1 MTVTENLAFG
11 LKNIG
16 VAADEIARR
25 IEEAARILEIG
36 HLLQRKPGQLSDAE
50 LLAVLLRNGLAG
62 LNAVDLARSLISEF
76 GGLRNLLC
84 APRNQVCRL
93 PGVGPVKYAQL
104 QAAAELAR
112 RVAQEN
118 LQRGQVLTNPDLTR
132 DYLMRQLA
140 DRSYEVFAVLLLDSQ
155 HRVIQFVELFRG
167 TIDSASVYPREVVSL
182 VLEKKAAAVIVCH
195 NHPSGIAEP
204 SQADRRIT
212 ERLKNALAT
221 IDVSLLDHMVVGD
234 REIVSFAE
242 RGWIN

>member
-1 MTVTENLAFG
+1 MGIKDWPEG
-11 LKNIG
+11 EGPRDK
-16 VAADEIARR
+16 
-25 IEEAARILEIG
+25 
-36 HLLQRKPGQLSDAE
+36 LLQKGAGQLSDAE
-50 LLAVLLRNGLAG
+50 LLAVLLRNGVAG
-62 LNAVDLARSLISEF
+62 LNAVDLARSLIGEF

-84 APRNQVCRL
+84 ASRNQVCRL

-118 LQRGQVLTNPDLTR
+118 LQRGQILTNPDLTR

-140 DRSYEVFAVLLLDSQ
+140 DRPYEVFAVLLLDSQ

-234 REIVSFAE
+234 QEIVSFAE

>member
-1 MTVTENLAFG
+1 MTIKDWPDGEGPRDKLL
-11 LKNIG
+11 LKG
-16 VAADEIARR
+16 AA
-25 IEEAARILEIG
+25 
-36 HLLQRKPGQLSDAE
+36 QLTDAE
-50 LLAVLLRNGLAG
+50 LLAVLLRNGLSG
-62 LNAVDLARSLISEF
+62 LNAVDLARSLIVEF
-76 GGLRNLLC
+76 GGLRGLLC
-84 APRNQVCRL
+84 ASKHQVCRL

-140 DRSYEVFAVLLLDSQ
+140 DRSYEVFAILLLDSQ

>member
-1 MTVTENLAFG
+1 MGIKDWPEG
-11 LKNIG
+11 EGPRDK
-16 VAADEIARR
+16 
-25 IEEAARILEIG
+25 
-36 HLLQRKPGQLSDAE
+36 LLQKGAGQLSDAE

-140 DRSYEVFAVLLLDSQ
+140 DRSYEVFAILLLDSQ

>member
-1 MTVTENLAFG
+1 MGIKDWPEG
-11 LKNIG
+11 EGPRDK
-16 VAADEIARR
+16 
-25 IEEAARILEIG
+25 
-36 HLLQRKPGQLSDAE
+36 LLQRGAAQLSDAE
-50 LLAVLLRNGLAG
+50 LLAVLLRNGLVG
-62 LNAVDLARSLISEF
+62 LNAVDLARSLIVEF
-76 GGLRNLLC
+76 GGLRGLLC
-84 APRNQVCRL
+84 APKHLVCRL

-140 DRSYEVFAVLLLDSQ
+140 DRSYEVFAMLLLDSQ

>member
-1 MTVTENLAFG
+1 MTIKDWPTGEG
-11 LKNIG
+11 PRDK
-16 VAADEIARR
+16 
-25 IEEAARILEIG
+25 
-36 HLLQRKPGQLSDAE
+36 LLQQGAAHLSDAE

-62 LNAVDLARSLISEF
+62 RNAVELARALIQEF
-76 GGLRNLLC
+76 GGLRSLLS
-84 APRNQVCRL
+84 APKNQVCRL

-118 LQRGQVLTNPDLTR
+118 LYRGQVLTNPDLTR

-140 DRSYEVFAVLLLDSQ
+140 DRSYEVFAILLLDSQ

>member
-1 MTVTENLAFG
+1 MGIKDWPEG
-11 LKNIG
+11 EGPRDK
-16 VAADEIARR
+16 
-25 IEEAARILEIG
+25 
-36 HLLQRKPGQLSDAE
+36 LLQKGAGQLSDAE

-234 REIVSFAE
+234 QEIVSFAE

>member
-1 MTVTENLAFG
+1 MGIKDWPEG
-11 LKNIG
+11 EGPRDK
-16 VAADEIARR
+16 
-25 IEEAARILEIG
+25 
-36 HLLQRKPGQLSDAE
+36 LLQKGAAYLSDAE
-50 LLAVLLRNGLAG
+50 LLAVLLRSGLAG

-84 APRNQVCRL
+84 APKNQVCRL

-132 DYLMRQLA
+132 DYLMRQLT
-140 DRSYEVFAVLLLDSQ
+140 DRSYEVFAILLLDSQ

>member
-1 MTVTENLAFG
+1 MGIKDWPEG
-11 LKNIG
+11 EGPRDK
-16 VAADEIARR
+16 
-25 IEEAARILEIG
+25 
-36 HLLQRKPGQLSDAE
+36 LLQIGAAHLSDAE

>member
-1 MTVTENLAFG
+1 MGIKDWPEG
-11 LKNIG
+11 EGPRDK
-16 VAADEIARR
+16 
-25 IEEAARILEIG
+25 
-36 HLLQRKPGQLSDAE
+36 LLQKGAGQLSDAE

-132 DYLMRQLA
+132 VYLMRQLA

>member
-1 MTVTENLAFG
+1 MGIKDWPEG
-11 LKNIG
+11 EGPRDK
-16 VAADEIARR
+16 
-25 IEEAARILEIG
+25 
-36 HLLQRKPGQLSDAE
+36 LLQKGAAQLSDAE